1 MKTTPAL
8 PEEKTSALEP
18 RPDSITPD
26 SLKARLQAGEIVTA
40 TDYDESI
47 RPQFWTTIAIVQ
59 DDMPAVKSSW
69 WTTDERHI
77 DGLRIRQRVFAI
89 RPRQKGVIDATL
101 AALIVFAVVGIVLLA
116 GGAL

>member
-1 MKTTPAL
+1 MKTARPQNSEA
-8 PEEKTSALEP
+8 SAHDK
-18 RPDSITPD
+18 RDFITHD